1 MLPLSLSSPFFSL
14 CLFLWKGGKKKKKYK
29 KREHHMS
36 GFRAAGRLEDDGKEN
51 RKRTQRSEP
60 ACGGS
65 VGWQIASNSRCLAC
79 GRLASMCDCQKSR
92 IDPQLKRQKL
102 ENIFLS
108 TPYVRSKQVRA
119 LEDISREESK
129 NRRRLVERWGDE
141 LESMRHLAFTHHR
154 LLLLVI
160 EETAGREALMA
171 MERKAWSEGMVTMD
185 RHIVLCAIS
194 FHEREARL
202 QLYASAQREVQ
213 VVLAWHDA
221 TCHLLGLR
229 SREAALRNALV
240 NHEAA
245 ARAALISHNVELL
258 NRMDANEKERFV
270 FYEAFREQREK
281 LVVEWQGGVEV
292 IQSAIAAD
300 RRRVEWMLQGRN
312 QLCELCERQRTQL
325 KAEEEECRQRLSEIV
340 RKKYHAL
347 MERVRVCEQ
356 QRCTLAQQELDGR
369 SAIFQDEAA
378 ACKALW
384 LFFKDGE
391 KEARDLEQLRYER
404 RGVELRAAIHQLRS
418 IAEEEAAAFTQ
429 LKAQERHEKDLRY
442 QWMFEKEKQRK
453 GLEQVALQQVRLIEE
468 EEGMARQASMKA
480 MQEAEVGIAM
490 WIQQKTRILRELVD
504 TALGQKGEIRLRE
517 HEERFAL
524 VSRKAEHEDAVRR
537 WIDQREFVRQ
547 SLIKEETTHRMNTVE
562 MERAARDEFRWRFDS
577 ALEMCRTLIYERMTE
592 QNIFQQKA
600 LQVLNDIV
608 EQEAKA
614 MLLMRRLISDDRER
628 TRHEENHR
636 QFLEMWNAEAES
648 RTYIVQ
654 KEVRHRESIST
665 QMHLQ
670 KSFFAKEAQELLK
683 ARICEVLATEES
695 QRLVLL
701 HCFSEATE
709 QIYFSFRQSQE
720 EARRCE
726 KERVLA
732 ELRQREMELLEDT
745 RLYREDEWLSFDHT
759 GNRSP
764 GHQESSAIIPSV
776 DDDLWNTQRQLVMAE
791 LGGEEADVMTLPPA
805 AVGFLASIVD
815 VISRRESSLT
825 ATLRQLEV
833 AVSEARKKVANQ
845 NQLLSGVK
853 ERWEESKEKMKR
865 DAAEHDTR
873 VAMYRDARQRDEAQL
888 ERERARLQT
897 KTEELRRMQDS
908 VSRMRDEIHNQ
919 YRKR

>member
-1 MLPLSLSSPFFSL
+1 
-14 CLFLWKGGKKKKKYK
+14 
-29 KREHHMS
+29 MS
-36 GFRAAGRLEDDGKEN
+36 GFRGAGRLEDDGKEN
-51 RKRTQRSEP
+51 RKRVQRSEP

-65 VGWQIASNSRCLAC
+65 VGWQIASKSRCLAC

-102 ENIFLS
+102 ESILLS

-119 LEDISREESK
+119 LEDVSREESK

-154 LLLLVI
+154 ILFLIL

-171 MERKAWSEGMVTMD
+171 LERKAWSEGMVTVD
-185 RHIVLCAIS
+185 RHIILCAIS
-194 FHEREARL
+194 FHEREERL

-213 VVLAWHDA
+213 VFLAWHEV

-229 SREAALRNALV
+229 SREAAFRNALV

-245 ARAALISHNVELL
+245 TRAALISHNVELL
-258 NRMDANEKERFV
+258 NRMDANEKARFV
-270 FYEAFREQREK
+270 FYEAFREGREK
-281 LVVEWQGGVEV
+281 LVVEWQGGVEA

-300 RRRVEWMLQGRN
+300 QRQVEWMLQGRN
-312 QLCELCERQRTQL
+312 QLCELCERQWAEL
-325 KAEEEECRQRLSEIV
+325 KAEEEECRQRLSEIA
-340 RKKYHAL
+340 RKKQHAL
-347 MERVRVCEQ
+347 MERVQVCEQ
-356 QRCTLAQQELDGR
+356 QRCTLAQQEVNSR
-369 SAIFQDEAA
+369 SAILQDEAA

-391 KEARDLEQLRYER
+391 REAREQEQLRYER
-404 RGVELRAAIHQLRS
+404 CGVELRAAIHQLRS
-418 IAEEEAAAFTQ
+418 IAGEEAAAFSQ
-429 LKAQERHEKDLRY
+429 LKAKEHHEKDLRY
-442 QWMFEKEKQRK
+442 KWMLEKEKQRK
-453 GLEQVALQQVRLIEE
+453 ELEQAALHHLRLIEE

-480 MQEAEVGIAM
+480 MQDAEVGIAV
-490 WIQQKTRILRELVD
+490 WLQQKTRTLRELVD
-504 TALGQKGEIRLRE
+504 TALGQKGEMRLRE
-517 HEERFAL
+517 HEERFVL

-537 WIDQREFVRQ
+537 WIDQKEFARQ
-547 SLIKEETTHRMNTVE
+547 SLIKEENTHRMNTAE
-562 MERAARDEFRWRFDS
+562 MERAARDEFRWNFDS
-577 ALEMCRTLIYERMTE
+577 ALEMCRGFIYERITE

-614 MLLMRRLISDDRER
+614 MLLMRRLIFDDRER

-636 QFLEMWNAEAES
+636 QFLEIWNAEAEC

-654 KEVRHRESIST
+654 QEVRHRESIST

-670 KSFFAKEAQELLK
+670 RSFFAKEAQELLK

-701 HCFSEATE
+701 HHFSETTE

-732 ELRQREMELLEDT
+732 ELRQRETELLEDT
-745 RLYREDEWLSFDHT
+745 RLYREDEWLTFDHT
-759 GNRSP
+759 ENRLP
-764 GHQESSAIIPSV
+764 EPQESSAFPLV
-776 DDDLWNTQRQLVMAE
+776 DDGLWNTQRQLVMAE

-805 AVGFLASIVD
+805 AVGFLASIID
-815 VISRRESSLT
+815 AISRRESSLT
-825 ATLRQLEV
+825 ATLRQVEV
-833 AVSEARKKVANQ
+833 AVNDARQKVANQ

-853 ERWEESKEKMKR
+853 ERWEESKEKLKR
-865 DAAEHDTR
+865 DAAEHNTR

-897 KTEELRRMQDS
+897 KTEELRRMQNS
-908 VSRMRDEIHNQ
+908 VSGMRDAIHNQ